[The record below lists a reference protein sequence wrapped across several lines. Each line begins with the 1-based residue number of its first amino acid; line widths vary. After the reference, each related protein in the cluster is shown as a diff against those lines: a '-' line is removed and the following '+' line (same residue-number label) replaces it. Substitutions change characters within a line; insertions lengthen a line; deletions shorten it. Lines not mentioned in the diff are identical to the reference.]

1 MTKSFLFLIMM
12 SSFIAFGRQAASI
25 ETVPVAATA
34 ATPTVQSGSLRV
46 ILKGFRNN
54 DGETNVILYKDAY
67 TFPDKPDK
75 CLSNLWTKVSK
86 GYAEVTF
93 PNIPYGE
100 YALAAYHDE
109 NSNHRL
115 DLSVIGIPKE
125 GIAISNDAKGLFL
138 PRFKDAKIQINSPTK
153 TIVMTIGY

>member
-1 MTKSFLFLIMM
+1 MTKAYLFILMM
-12 SSFIAFGRQAASI
+12 SSVIAFGRQTVTSAPEPVIAAAA
-25 ETVPVAATA
+25 VPT
-34 ATPTVQSGSLRV
+34 GNLRV
-46 ILKGFRNN
+46 ILKNFRNN
-54 DGETNVILYKDAY
+54 SGETNVILYNSSY

-75 CLSNLWTKVSK
+75 CLSNLWAKVSK
-86 GYAEVTF
+86 GYSEVTF
-93 PNIPYGE
+93 KNIPYGD

-138 PRFKDAKIQINSPTK
+138 PRWKDAKIVVNSADK
-153 TIVMTIGY
+153 TIVMSVGY